1 MAVLVAPRLR
11 RRAKAIIAHQLK
23 EAWDNI
29 SGVLST
35 PRKALELFGGNL
47 FSQILFAMVLGAA
60 LHAYGESLPLL
71 QLVVINSFASFI
83 GGAAPVPGGLG
94 VVEAGMIAGFT
105 SAGIPQ
111 AEAVAATFTARMFTT
126 YLTPIW
132 GWFAFQWLRRNDYV

>member
-1 MAVLVAPRLR
+1 
-11 RRAKAIIAHQLK
+11 
-23 EAWDNI
+23 
-29 SGVLST
+29 
-35 PRKALELFGGNL
+35 
-47 FSQILFAMVLGAA
+47 MVLGAA

-83 GGAAPVPGGLG
+83 GGAVPVPGGMG

-105 SAGIPQ
+105 SAGIPE

-132 GWFAFQWLRRNDYV
+132 GWFAFRWLQRNDYV